1 MSPRHKR
8 LRKVITPPVIKGYKP
23 YGPDISLARTEPVVM
38 LFEEYESLKLCDY
51 DMFNHEEASKAM
63 NVSRPTFTRVYAAAR
78 QKIAKAFVE
87 GRPISIEGGKV
98 YFDSDWYHCQSCH
111 CYFNNPERDKKI
123 EACPLCGSDTI
134 SNYDLESE
142 NKHNHPCHGEKNKN
156 SCGEG
161 HRKIKGM
168 MQR

>member
-23 YGPDISLARTEPVVM
+23 YGPDISQAHTEPVIL
-38 LFEEYESLKLCDY
+38 LFEEYEALKLCDY
-51 DMFNHEEASKAM
+51 DMYNHEQASRAM
-63 NVSRPTFTRVYAAAR
+63 HVSRPTFTRVYATAR

-111 CYFNNPERDKKI
+111 CYFNNPEMDKKI
-123 EACPLCGSDTI
+123 EACPLCGSD
-134 SNYDLESE
+134 SFANYILESQE
-142 NKHNHPCHGEKNKN
+142 NTSQPCHEEKEG
-156 SCGEG
+156 CGKG
-161 HRKIKGM
+161 HRKRKGK
-168 MQR
+168 MQD